1 MKKLLIALCLILAA
15 AQGAAAI
22 LGVEFK
28 KKAKQKQTLHCFF
41 PNLGFRLKGSL
52 IAYRAFRFYNFV
64 HPKISEILV
73 QSIAILCFFHGKNAA
88 KRLGSLL
95 RGGACFCLRERT

>member
-73 QSIAILCFFHGKNAA
+73 QSIAILCFFSRKE
-88 KRLGSLL
+88 
-95 RGGACFCLRERT
+95 RGETVRELT